1 MSTSQMI
8 EILGRLRKQMNG
20 EVSERMAAHGV
31 EYALNYGVAIHSI
44 REIARDYAP
53 DTKLARLLYSQQ
65 VRDLQIAAC
74 CIADPSD
81 VTWVDEA
88 FWRGGVATGEM
99 AEQLSGLLAKSADTQ
114 SYVEGWLSSD
124 DSNVRYCA
132 LLTAAKSR
140 SESNAR
146 RVAEW
151 IATRGEIS
159 MSETEIRVVATI
171 LSSHYQEPR
180 VGEVIRHIKDS
191 NLAIHKRISEEL
203 YVFDE

>member
-74 CIADPSD
+74 CIADPLD
-81 VTWVDEA
+81 VKWIDEA
-88 FWRGGVATGEM
+88 FWRGGVVTGEM
-99 AEQLSGLLAKSADTQ
+99 AEQLSGLLAKSADVK
-114 SYVEGWLSSD
+114 SFVDEWLSSE

-140 SESNAR
+140 SEDCAR

-151 IATRGEIS
+151 VLTIS
-159 MSETEIRVVATI
+159 EETVNEAEIRVATI
-171 LSSHYQEPR
+171 LSNYYKEPR
-180 VGEVIRHIKDS
+180 IGEVIHYIIES
-191 NLAIHKRISEEL
+191 NIAIHKRIREEL

>member
-31 EYALNYGVAIHSI
+31 EYALNYGVAIHSL

-81 VTWVDEA
+81 VAWADEA

-99 AEQLSGLLAKSADTQ
+99 AEQLSGLLARSAEAE

-124 DSNVRYCA
+124 ESNVRYCA

-151 IATRGEIS
+151 VVARSEEP
-159 MSETEIRVVATI
+159 MSEVEIRVVATV
-171 LSSHYQEPR
+171 LSNHYQEPR
-180 VGEVIRHIKDS
+180 VGEVVRYIRES
-191 NLAIHKRISEEL
+191 NLAIHKQISEEL

>member
-1 MSTSQMI
+1 MI

-31 EYALNYGVAIHSI
+31 EYALNYGVAIHSL

-74 CIADPSD
+74 CIADPLD
-81 VTWVDEA
+81 VAWADEA

-99 AEQLSGLLAKSADTQ
+99 AEQLSGLLAKSAEAE

-124 DSNVRYCA
+124 ESNVRYCA

-151 IATRGEIS
+151 VVAMGEEP
-159 MSETEIRVVATI
+159 MSDYVAKGVQDKIVELLQEAGVQFKFEQDETEEMS
-171 LSSHYQEPR
+171 LSQ
-180 VGEVIRHIKDS
+180 I
-191 NLAIHKRISEEL
+191 
-203 YVFDE
+203 

>member
-20 EVSERMAAHGV
+20 EVTERMAAHGV

-81 VTWVDEA
+81 VVWADEA
-88 FWRGGVATGEM
+88 FWRGGVVTGEM
-99 AEQLSGLLAKSADTQ
+99 AEQLSGLLAKSADAE
-114 SYVEGWLSSD
+114 SFVDGWLSSD
-124 DSNVRYCA
+124 DSNIRYCA

-140 SESNAR
+140 NESNAR

-151 IATRGEIS
+151 VVV
-159 MSETEIRVVATI
+159 MSEGAVNEAEIRVVATV
-171 LSSHYQEPR
+171 LSNYYQEPR
-180 VGEVIRHIKDS
+180 VGEVIRYMKDS
-191 NLAIHKRISEEL
+191 ELLIHKRINEEL
-203 YVFDE
+203 YVFDD

>member
-1 MSTSQMI
+1 MI

-31 EYALNYGVAIHSI
+31 EYALNYGVAIHSL

-81 VTWVDEA
+81 VAWADEA

-99 AEQLSGLLAKSADTQ
+99 AEQLSGLLARSAEAE

-124 DSNVRYCA
+124 ESNVRYCA

-151 IATRGEIS
+151 VVARSEEP
-159 MSETEIRVVATI
+159 MSEVEIRVVATV
-171 LSSHYQEPR
+171 LSNHYQEPR
-180 VGEVIRHIKDS
+180 VGEVVRYIRES
-191 NLAIHKRISEEL
+191 NLAIHKQISEEL